1 MYQSFTSQVEFTDF
15 RIPIS
20 EVKMKP
26 IANPKSLAKVQSHL
40 VAECFNKL
48 FIGGKFVDPLDGE
61 KIPTYYPATGEL
73 LHEFPRGKANDVE
86 VAIAAAEAAWAEG
99 TWAGMTAAERAKIVA
114 KMVQGI
120 EDNVEMLA
128 EIEAA
133 DVGKPFRDAVM
144 ALGGAASEGKYW
156 CSLGAVLD
164 AEQDTPVNSG
174 GGEGGVPPPEWDVV
188 YRRDPIGV
196 IGLISAWN
204 YPLNVAFRKVA
215 PALIAGNCAIL
226 KPSEIAGLSC
236 MFIGKLAQDAGIPA
250 GVLSVVTGEGD
261 AGAAL
266 AASPSVSMISFTG
279 STSTGSK
286 IMAASASKL
295 SQVALELGGKS
306 ALVVFDD
313 TNLDRAVET
322 TMNGFLTNGGQI
334 CTAHT
339 RLLVQEGLEAPLLD
353 RLKQELEKIPFCS
366 DPITEN
372 REWEAGITDVIQP
385 VVCKSQHKKILEFL
399 GEAKAAGVEVLTGGK
414 VPDPAIVGNAGGYFI
429 EPTVLTNV
437 TRDADVWQKEVFG
450 PVLSVR
456 SFSTEEEAVLEA
468 NSTSFGLA
476 STVMSSDP
484 AKAMRVAN
492 RIRAG
497 AVYATSTGEGILA
510 EHPAVSRGGFGC
522 SGVGRELGIGG
533 LHEYTELKSVNYS
546 GFSLADAKGS
556 ERHF

>member
-1 MYQSFTSQVEFTDF
+1 MEQNSKTT
-15 RIPIS
+15 
-20 EVKMKP
+20 
-26 IANPKSLAKVQSHL
+26 SLARVQTHL
-40 VAECFNKL
+40 AAECFNKL
-48 FIGGKFVDPLDGE
+48 YIGGKFVDPIDGE
-61 KIPTYYPATGEL
+61 KFPTFYPATGEL
-73 LHEFPRGKANDVE
+73 LHEFPRGRANDVE

-99 TWAGMTAAERAKIVA
+99 TWANMAAAERAEMVA
-114 KMVQGI
+114 RMAQGI
-120 EDNVEMLA
+120 KDNIEMLA

-133 DVGKPFRDAVM
+133 DVGKPFRQAAM
-144 ALGGAASEGKYW
+144 AIGGGAAEGQYW

-164 AEQDTPVNSG
+164 AEQNTPVNSG
-174 GGEGGVPPPEWDVV
+174 GGKGGVPPAEWDVV

-215 PALIAGNCAIL
+215 PALVAGNCAIL

-236 MFIGKLAQDAGIPA
+236 MFIGQLAQDAGIPA
-250 GVLSVVTGEGD
+250 GVFSVVTGDRD

-279 STSTGSK
+279 SSLTGSK
-286 IMAASASKL
+286 IMEACAPKL
-295 SQVALELGGKS
+295 SQCALELGGKS

-313 TNLDRAVET
+313 TDLDRAVET
-322 TMNGFLTNGGQI
+322 TMKGFLTNGGQI

-339 RLLVQEGLEAPLLD
+339 RLVVQKGLETPLLD
-353 RLKQELEKIPFCS
+353 RLKEELEKLPYCN
-366 DPITEN
+366 DPISEKD
-372 REWEAGITDVIQP
+372 RGDRAWEAGMTDVVQP
-385 VVCKSQHKKILEFL
+385 VVCESQHKKVLGFL
-399 GEAKAAGVEVLTGGK
+399 DEAKAAGVEVLTGGGI
-414 VPDPAIVGNAGGYFI
+414 PDDAGVGTEGGYYI
-429 EPTVLTNV
+429 QPTVLTDV
-437 TRDADVWQKEVFG
+437 PRDADVWQKEVFG

-456 SFSTEEEAVLEA
+456 SFSTEQEAVLEA
-468 NSTSFGLA
+468 NSTAFGLA

-497 AVYATSTGEGILA
+497 AVYATSTGEGLLA

-533 LHEYTELKSVNYS
+533 LHEYTELKSVNYT
-546 GFSLADAKGS
+546 GFSLAEANQQRAG
-556 ERHF
+556 